1 MANQSL
7 RPLIELDGEQVLASR
22 IALRMAVGED
32 MVWPNS
38 VRAPDLFQ
46 GVSPA
51 EARKIATLCAEKWFL
66 RGAIIFSEG
75 DPADALY
82 VLNRGLIKLICLSDK
97 GRETILH
104 ILKPDEVFGEL
115 LLSEETRPFTAMVI
129 EDALV
134 TILSRDAFLKILTEV
149 PTVTLNFVRLISQRL
164 ANVERGLAEFS
175 HTWSYH
181 RLAKVLLRLGEQY
194 GREVAA
200 GTLLNVRLTHEDLA
214 NLIGTSRETVTTQ
227 LNRFARLGLLRRQAR
242 RLIVNKSGMLAFIQS
257 EEARLKNLGFAA
269 AGSR

>member
-1 MANQSL
+1 MANQSP
-7 RPLIELDGEQVLASR
+7 RPLIELVDEQVLASR
-22 IALRMAVGED
+22 IALRMACGED
-32 MVWPNS
+32 TVWPNS

-51 EARKIATLCAEKWFL
+51 EARKVAGLCAEKWFL
-66 RGAIIFSEG
+66 RGATIFSEG
-75 DPADALY
+75 DPSDALY
-82 VLNRGLIKLICLSDK
+82 VLNRGLIKLICLSEK
-97 GRETILH
+97 GRETIVH

-115 LLSEETRPFTAMVI
+115 LLSEETRQFTAIAI

-134 TILSRDAFLKILTEV
+134 TILSRDALLKILTKV
-149 PTVTLNFVRLISQRL
+149 PAVTLNFVRLLSKRL

-181 RLAKVLLRLGEQY
+181 RLAKVLLRLSEQY

-242 RLIVNKSGMLAFIQS
+242 RLIVNKLGLAAFIQS
-257 EEARLKNLGFAA
+257 EEARLKNLGFAP
-269 AGSR
+269 GVPR